1 MSKARAWLA
10 IWSGWT
16 ALALFFAASTSL
28 TYRSTGRPGNWA
40 LTIERALSEWWLWAV
55 LTPLVVWL
63 ARRFPLHGPGRVH
76 RPTYLA
82 RLPVRTGGRTVFVD
96 LGAVD
101 WLEAADN
108 YVRVHVRQ
116 REYLVRDTLAAL
128 ESQLDPDRFVRIHRS
143 AIVPV
148 DRVAEI
154 RPTSHGDAELALRD
168 GTRLS
173 VSRTFRDRL
182 RVIG

>member
-1 MSKARAWLA
+1 LRSRPAY
-10 IWSGWT
+10 
-16 ALALFFAASTSL
+16 AS
-28 TYRSTGRPGNWA
+28 
-40 LTIERALSEWWLWAV
+40 
-55 LTPLVVWL
+55 
-63 ARRFPLHGPGRVH
+63 
-76 RPTYLA
+76 

-108 YVRVHVRQ
+108 YVRLHVRQ
-116 REYLVRDTLAAL
+116 REYLVRETLAAL
-128 ESQLDPDRFVRIHRS
+128 ESQLDPERFVRIHRS
-143 AIVPV
+143 AIVQA

-154 RPTSHGDAELALRD
+154 RPTSHGDAEVALRD

-182 RVIG
+182 RR

>member
-1 MSKARAWLA
+1 
-10 IWSGWT
+10 
-16 ALALFFAASTSL
+16 
-28 TYRSTGRPGNWA
+28 
-40 LTIERALSEWWLWAV
+40 
-55 LTPLVVWL
+55 
-63 ARRFPLHGPGRVH
+63 
-76 RPTYLA
+76 
-82 RLPVRTGGRTVFVD
+82 VRTGGRTVFVD

-116 REYLVRDTLAAL
+116 REYLVRGTLAL

-173 VSRTFRDRL
+173 VSRTFRERL
-182 RVIG
+182 RIRQAVECPQHSENGNHRGTEAAEDAPRQGILSDLCASSGSFEFSAVNVWAD